1 MKRKTLI
8 VVISSLLCLQL
19 YGQHV
24 LKVSL
29 GDVAPYDSLKCHITG
44 AGMKLP
50 AYIGQYEQESQ
61 KWFFN
66 LPDSVYERYE
76 SMSF

>member
-50 AYIGQYEQESQ
+50 
-61 KWFFN
+61 
-66 LPDSVYERYE
+66 VYN
-76 SMSF
+76 MSKNHKSGFLTYRIVFTNAMKA